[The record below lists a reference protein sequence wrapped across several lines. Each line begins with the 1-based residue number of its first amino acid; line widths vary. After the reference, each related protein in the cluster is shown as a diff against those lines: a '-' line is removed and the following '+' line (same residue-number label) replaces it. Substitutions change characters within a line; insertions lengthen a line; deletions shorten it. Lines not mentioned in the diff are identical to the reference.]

1 MFTLPFL
8 KNAKN
13 KPPAA
18 RPNSFIVDACALTD
32 VGCVRTENQDRVL
45 LVNPARGQVNADWG
59 VLAVVADGMGG
70 HQSGSTASQ
79 LATDTISAY
88 YREHAFDDPRVLLAA
103 SVQHANAVLFEAAI
117 GDPQLRGMG
126 TTVTGLLLR
135 EDRAYIAHVG
145 DSRAYRIHAGEI
157 RQISE
162 DHSVVAELLRQGLI
176 TPAEAETHPD
186 KNLITRAVGT
196 KNQVQVDFIEEPE
209 PIAAGDVFVLCSD
222 GLHGLV
228 EAAEIAA
235 IARGVDPYQ
244 ECRQLIELAR
254 ARSGHDNISVC
265 VLAAREPGNGAAA
278 SMPDTRSL
286 AKPAISSVDKGGS

>member
-13 KPPAA
+13 KPPMA

-45 LVNPARGQVNADWG
+45 LVNPARGQVNENWG

-79 LATDTISAY
+79 LATDTIGSY
-88 YREHAFDDPRVLLAA
+88 YREHAAADPSALLAA
-103 SVQHANAVLFEAAI
+103 ALEHANAVLFEAALAE
-117 GDPQLRGMG
+117 PQLRGMG

-135 EDRAYIAHVG
+135 ADRAYVAHVG
-145 DSRAYRIHAGEI
+145 DSRAYRVRAGEI
-157 RQISE
+157 RQISD
-162 DHSVVAELLRQGLI
+162 DHSVVAELLRQGMI
-176 TPAEAETHPD
+176 TAQEAESHPD

-196 KNQVQVDFIEEPE
+196 KSQVQVDFIEEPE
-209 PIAAGDVFVLCSD
+209 PVAVGDVFVLCSD

-228 EAAEIAA
+228 DAQEIAA
-235 IARGVDPYQ
+235 IAKGEDPYQ

-254 ARSGHDNISVC
+254 ERSGHDNISVC
-265 VLAAREPGNGAAA
+265 VLAAREPGNSGAANV
-278 SMPDTRSL
+278 PDTRSFPRS
-286 AKPAISSVDKGGS
+286 AN

>member
-8 KNAKN
+8 KSAKS
-13 KPPAA
+13 KPSPA

-45 LVNPARGQVNADWG
+45 LINPARGQLNAELG

-79 LATDTISAY
+79 LATDTISSY
-88 YREHAFDDPRVLLAA
+88 YHEHGLDDPCLLLAA
-103 SVQHANAVLFEAAI
+103 SVERANAALFEAAAA
-117 GDPQLRGMG
+117 DPQLRGMG
-126 TTVTGLLLR
+126 TTVTALLLR
-135 EDRAYIAHVG
+135 EDRAYLAHVG
-145 DSRAYRIHAGEI
+145 DSRAYRIKDGAI
-157 RQISE
+157 RQFSE

-176 TPAEAETHPD
+176 TPDEAETHPD

-196 KNQVQVDFIEEPE
+196 KALVQVDFIEEPE
-209 PIAAGDVFVLCSD
+209 TIAVGDVFLLCSD

-228 EAAEIAA
+228 SSEEMATIAKGA
-235 IARGVDPYQ
+235 DPYQ

-254 ARSGHDNISVC
+254 ERSGHDNISVC
-265 VLAAREPGNGAAA
+265 VLAAREPSHGGLA
-278 SMPDTRSL
+278 SVPDTRSF
-286 AKPAISSVDKGGS
+286 AKPA

>member
-1 MFTLPFL
+1 MFTLPFS
-8 KNAKN
+8 KSAKD
-13 KPPAA
+13 KPQAA

-88 YREHAFDDPRVLLAA
+88 YREHGSDDPRALLAA
-103 SVQHANAVLFEAAI
+103 SLEHANSVLFEAAVA
-117 GDPQLRGMG
+117 DPQLRGMG

-135 EDRAYIAHVG
+135 EDRAYVAHVG
-145 DSRAYRIHAGEI
+145 DSRAYRIRAGAI
-157 RQISE
+157 RQLSE

-176 TPAEAETHPD
+176 TAQGAESHPD

-196 KNQVQVDFIEEPE
+196 KTQVQVDFIEEPE
-209 PIAAGDVFVLCSD
+209 PIAVGEVFVLCSD

-228 EAAEIAA
+228 NAQEIAA
-235 IARGVDPYQ
+235 IAKGEDPYR

-254 ARSGHDNISVC
+254 ERSGHDNISVC
-265 VLAAREPGNGAAA
+265 VLAARAPGNGASA
-278 SMPDTRSL
+278 SVPDTRSFPQ
-286 AKPAISSVDKGGS
+286 PA

>member
-8 KNAKN
+8 KSAKS
-13 KPPAA
+13 KPPAV

-45 LVNPARGQVNADWG
+45 LINPARGQVNADWG

-79 LATDTISAY
+79 LAADTISAY
-88 YREHAFDDPRVLLAA
+88 YREHASSDPRVLLAA
-103 SVQHANAVLFEAAI
+103 ALEHANKVLFEAAVV
-117 GDPQLRGMG
+117 DPQLRGMG

-135 EDRAYIAHVG
+135 EDHAYVAHVG
-145 DSRAYRIHAGEI
+145 DSRAYRIRRGEI
-157 RQISE
+157 RQMSE
-162 DHSVVAELLRQGLI
+162 DHSVVAELMRQGLI
-176 TPAEAETHPD
+176 TPQEAESHPD

-196 KNQVQVDFIEEPE
+196 KNQVQVDFIEEAE
-209 PIAAGDVFVLCSD
+209 PITVGDVFVLCSD

-228 EAAEIAA
+228 DAREIAA
-235 IARGVDPYQ
+235 IAKGEDPYQ

-254 ARSGHDNISVC
+254 ERSGHDNISVC
-265 VLAAREPGNGAAA
+265 VLAARESRNGGAV
-278 SMPDTRSL
+278 SVPDTRSFP
-286 AKPAISSVDKGGS
+286 KPV